1 MRRVVVTGVGMIS
14 PLGGTKDEFWQA
26 ICECR
31 SAIAPLTNIRTEGL
45 IVSIGAEIKGFDPS
59 DHFEKAQLSLLDR
72 FSQLALVAAREAI
85 ADSGL
90 EFADGL
96 GARTATIIG
105 TGAGAQNTLDDNYWR
120 VYSEGA
126 KRLHPLTIPRLMFN
140 APASHITMEH
150 GLTGPAFAVASA
162 CSSTAHAVGQ
172 AFHMV
177 RNGLVDVAVTGGTE
191 ACITY
196 GTMKGWEAL
205 RIMAIDTC
213 RPFSKGRTGMVLGE
227 GAGIYILEELEQARA
242 RGAEIYVEM
251 AGLGMSSDAGNIVH
265 PSADGAARAMR
276 AALDDAGLE
285 GSEVG
290 YVNAHGTGTTAND
303 ITETAALHMVF
314 GDHAAHLAVS
324 STKSMHGHALGAAA
338 ALELAAAIL
347 AVRDGILP
355 PTANYTERDP
365 QCDLDYVPNE
375 AREAVIEAALTNSF
389 AFGGL
394 NAVLAV
400 RRFKG

>member
-1 MRRVVVTGVGMIS
+1 MRRVVVTGVGLIS
-14 PLGGTKDEFWQA
+14 PLGNTKDEFWRA
-26 ICECR
+26 MCEGR
-31 SAIAPLTNIRTEGL
+31 SAIAPLTSIPTEGL
-45 IVSIGAEIKGFDPS
+45 IVKIGAEIKGFVPE
-59 DHFEKAQLSLLDR
+59 DHFDKGQLVLLDR

-85 ADSGL
+85 ADCGL
-90 EFADGL
+90 DFADGV

-105 TGAGAQNTLDDNYWR
+105 TGVGAQNTLDDNYRR
-120 VYSEGA
+120 VYADGA
-126 KRLHPLTIPRLMFN
+126 KRLHPLTIPRVMFN

-150 GLTGPAFAVASA
+150 GLTGPAFAIASA

-177 RNGLVDVAVTGGTE
+177 RGGLADVAVTGGTE

-205 RIMAIDTC
+205 RIMATDTC

-227 GAGIYILEELEQARA
+227 GAGIYVLETLEGARA
-242 RGAEIYVEM
+242 RGAPIYAEL
-251 AGLGMSSDAGNIVH
+251 AGLGMSSDAGDIVN
-265 PSADGAARAMR
+265 PSADGAARAMEG
-276 AALDDAGLE
+276 AIKDAGLE
-285 GSEVG
+285 AAEVG

-303 ITETAALHMVF
+303 ITETAAIHKAF
-314 GDHAAHLAVS
+314 GEHAKRLAVS
-324 STKSMHGHALGAAA
+324 STKSLHGHAMGAAA
-338 ALELAAAIL
+338 ALELAATIL

-355 PTANYTERDP
+355 PTANFTERDP
-365 QCDLDYVPNE
+365 KCDLDYVPNQ
-375 AREAVIEAALTNSF
+375 AREAALDAALTNSF

-400 RRFKG
+400 RRFAD

>member
-314 GDHAAHLAVS
+314 GDHAAHLPVS

>member
-14 PLGGTKDEFWQA
+14 PLGRTKDEFWQA
-26 ICECR
+26 LCECR
-31 SAIAPLTNIRTEGL
+31 SGIAPITNIRTEGL
-45 IVSIGAEIKGFDPS
+45 IVAIAAEIKGFEES
-59 DHFEKAQLSLLDR
+59 DHFEKAQLPLLDR

-90 EFADGL
+90 EFGDGI

-177 RNGLVDVAVTGGTE
+177 RSGLADVAVTGGTE

-205 RIMAIDTC
+205 RIMASDTC

-227 GAGIYILEELEQARA
+227 GAGIYILEELEHARA
-242 RGAEIYVEM
+242 RGAEIYAEM
-251 AGLGMSSDAGNIVH
+251 AGLGMSSDAGNIVQ

-285 GSEVG
+285 ASDIG

-303 ITETAALHMVF
+303 ITETEALHMVF
-314 GDHAAHLAVS
+314 GDHAARLAVS

-365 QCDLDYVPNE
+365 RCDLDYVPNE
-375 AREAVIEAALTNSF
+375 ARELAIEAALTNSF

>member
-14 PLGGTKDEFWQA
+14 PLGRTKDEFWQA

-31 SAIAPLTNIRTEGL
+31 SAIAPITNIRTEGL
-45 IVSIGAEIKGFDPS
+45 IVAIAAEIKGFEES
-59 DHFEKAQLSLLDR
+59 DHFEKAQLPLLDR
-72 FSQLALVAAREAI
+72 FSQFALVAAREAI

-90 EFADGL
+90 EFGDGV

-177 RNGLVDVAVTGGTE
+177 RAGLADVAVTGGTE

-227 GAGIYILEELEQARA
+227 GAGIYILEELEHARA

-251 AGLGMSSDAGNIVH
+251 AGLGMSSDAGNIVQ

-276 AALDDAGLE
+276 AALDDGGLE
-285 GSEVG
+285 ASDIG

-303 ITETAALHMVF
+303 ITETEALHMVF
-314 GDHAAHLAVS
+314 GDHAARLAVS

-365 QCDLDYVPNE
+365 KCDLDYVPNE
-375 AREAVIEAALTNSF
+375 AREAVIEVALTNSF

>member
-314 GDHAAHLAVS
+314 GDHAARLAVS

>member
-59 DHFEKAQLSLLDR
+59 EHFEKAQLPLLDR

-177 RNGLVDVAVTGGTE
+177 RNGLADVAVTGGTE

-242 RGAEIYVEM
+242 RGAEIYAEM

-314 GDHAAHLAVS
+314 GDHAARLAVS

-375 AREAVIEAALTNSF
+375 AREAVIEAALSNSF

>member
-14 PLGGTKDEFWQA
+14 PLGRTKDEFWQA
-26 ICECR
+26 LCECR
-31 SAIAPLTNIRTEGL
+31 SGIAPITNIRTEGL
-45 IVSIGAEIKGFDPS
+45 IVAIAAEIKGFEES
-59 DHFEKAQLSLLDR
+59 DHFEKAQLPLLDR
-72 FSQLALVAAREAI
+72 FSQFALVAAREAI

-90 EFADGL
+90 EFGDGI

-120 VYSEGA
+120 AYSEGA

-177 RNGLVDVAVTGGTE
+177 RSGLADVAVTGGTE

-196 GTMKGWEAL
+196 GTMKGWDAL
-205 RIMAIDTC
+205 RIMASDTC

-227 GAGIYILEELEQARA
+227 GAGIYILEELEHARA
-242 RGAEIYVEM
+242 RGAEIYAEM
-251 AGLGMSSDAGNIVH
+251 AGLGMSSDAGNIVQ
-265 PSADGAARAMR
+265 PSADGAARAIR
-276 AALDDAGLE
+276 AALDDGGLE
-285 GSEVG
+285 ASDIG

-303 ITETAALHMVF
+303 ITETEALHMVF
-314 GDHAAHLAVS
+314 GDHAARLAVS

-365 QCDLDYVPNE
+365 RCDLDYVPNE
-375 AREAVIEAALTNSF
+375 ARELAIEAALTNSF

>member
-14 PLGGTKDEFWQA
+14 PLGRTKDEFWQA

-31 SAIAPLTNIRTEGL
+31 SAIAPITNIRTEGL
-45 IVSIGAEIKGFDPS
+45 IVAIAAEIKGFEES
-59 DHFEKAQLSLLDR
+59 DHFEKAQLPLLDR
-72 FSQLALVAAREAI
+72 FSQFALVAAREAI

-90 EFADGL
+90 EFGDGV

-177 RNGLVDVAVTGGTE
+177 RAGLADVAVTGGTE

-227 GAGIYILEELEQARA
+227 GAGIYILEELEHARA

-251 AGLGMSSDAGNIVH
+251 AGLGMSSDAGNIVQ

-285 GSEVG
+285 ASEVG

-314 GDHAAHLAVS
+314 GDHAARLAVS

-365 QCDLDYVPNE
+365 RCDLDYVPNE
-375 AREAVIEAALTNSF
+375 AREAVIEVALTNSF

>member
-59 DHFEKAQLSLLDR
+59 DHFEKSQLPLLDR

-90 EFADGL
+90 EFDDGL

-126 KRLHPLTIPRLMFN
+126 KRLHPLTIPRVMFN

-177 RNGLVDVAVTGGTE
+177 RNGLADVAVTGGTE

-242 RGAEIYVEM
+242 RGAEIYAEI

-285 GSEVG
+285 ASEVG

-314 GDHAAHLAVS
+314 GDHAARLAVS

>member
-1 MRRVVVTGVGMIS
+1 
-14 PLGGTKDEFWQA
+14 
-26 ICECR
+26 
-31 SAIAPLTNIRTEGL
+31 AIAPLTTIRTDGL

-59 DHFEKAQLSLLDR
+59 DHFEKAQLPLLDR
-72 FSQLALVAAREAI
+72 FSQFALVAAREAV

-90 EFADGL
+90 EFGDGV

-126 KRLHPLTIPRLMFN
+126 KRLHPLTIPRVMFN

-314 GDHAAHLAVS
+314 GDHAARLAVS

>member
-31 SAIAPLTNIRTEGL
+31 SAIAPLTTIRTEGL
-45 IVSIGAEIKGFDPS
+45 IVAIGAEIKGFDPS
-59 DHFEKAQLSLLDR
+59 DHFEKSQLPLLDR

-90 EFADGL
+90 EFDDGL

-126 KRLHPLTIPRLMFN
+126 KRLHPLTIPRVMFN

-177 RNGLVDVAVTGGTE
+177 RNGLADVAVTGGTE

-285 GSEVG
+285 ASEVG

-314 GDHAAHLAVS
+314 GDHAARLAVS

>member
-314 GDHAAHLAVS
+314 GDHAAQLAVS